1 MVLVVQVL
9 AYPKRY
15 GVFTDLIRA
24 LYIIFLIKDLLNY
37 QSAVSIVTGRLGTIG
52 GSLPYRIKFEDGAQV
67 RSKRK
72 VQQWDFGLLGER
84 HPTIPKII
92 MSKQNKNSILMSK
105 NSSPYKIS
113 YSYIYR
119 EIGLSLYN
127 IN

>member
-15 GVFTDLIRA
+15 VVSTDLIRA

-37 QSAVSIVTGRLGTIG
+37 QSAFSIVTGRLGTNG

-72 VQQWDFGLLGER
+72 VQRRDFGGTPP
-84 HPTIPKII
+84 HN
-92 MSKQNKNSILMSK
+92 SKDHHVQTKQ
-105 NSSPYKIS
+105 
-113 YSYIYR
+113 
-119 EIGLSLYN
+119 EFH
-127 IN
+127 INVKEFVPL